1 MQVTKH
7 KLFHDRGSCRIET
20 RPMISSANQRTGFC
34 IIGTSV
40 MKDSRHSSSKYTES
54 LFLNFAKHNLFF
66 ISGFSFM
73 SIQDS
78 QDSR

>member
-7 KLFHDRGSCRIET
+7 KLFHDGGSCRIET

-34 IIGTSV
+34 MIGTSV
-40 MKDSRHSSSKYTES
+40 MKDLRHSSSTCTKS
-54 LFLNFAKHNLFF
+54 LFLNFVKHNLFF
-66 ISGFSFM
+66 LSGFSFT